1 MESISQSLREDDMH
15 TAAGVALVRALKY
28 MADVSA
34 RQEAIVENFKAK
46 IPSLVS
52 SEIDA
57 AIRRLDNNEA
67 PYGVLQKINAV
78 AGKLEKNA
86 LVAHQRSLAAINEEI
101 EREMPGMIDRA
112 LIKNSARIEAFLA
125 QKLDEMIAK
134 KVLIC

>member
-1 MESISQSLREDDMH
+1 MNPNPNLREDDMDGP
-15 TAAGVALVRALKY
+15 AAVVLVEALRY
-28 MADVSA
+28 MAEVSA
-34 RQEAIVENFKAK
+34 KQEAIVEDFKAK

-86 LVAHQRSLAAINEEI
+86 LVAHQRSLVALNEEI

-125 QKLDEMIAK
+125 QKLDEMIAQ